1 VYITKNTNEN
11 QRIRESLETLH
22 SRENSM
28 GKLGRIGKLP
38 CVFNQPELNK
48 QDIKYQNRCIT
59 SNEIE
64 AIIKSLPTKKS
75 TGPNRL
81 TAAFYQNCK

>member
-1 VYITKNTNEN
+1 
-11 QRIRESLETLH
+11 
-22 SRENSM
+22 M
-28 GKLGRIGKLP
+28 GKLGRTGKFP

-64 AIIKSLPTKKS
+64 AVIKSLPTKKS